1 MMKFLVLGA
10 ILALVFL
17 VFFGRGRGKKPPEDA
32 SGGRSPREAS
42 KQAAGKD
49 RQTMIACAHC
59 GVHLPQDEAAFDAV
73 GRPYCSAEH
82 RLAGPR

>member
-17 VFFGRGRGKKPPEDA
+17 VFFGRGRGRKPPEDTSA
-32 SGGRSPREAS
+32 SRGPREAS
-42 KQAAGKD
+42 KPASGKD
-49 RQTMIACAHC
+49 KPAMIACAHC